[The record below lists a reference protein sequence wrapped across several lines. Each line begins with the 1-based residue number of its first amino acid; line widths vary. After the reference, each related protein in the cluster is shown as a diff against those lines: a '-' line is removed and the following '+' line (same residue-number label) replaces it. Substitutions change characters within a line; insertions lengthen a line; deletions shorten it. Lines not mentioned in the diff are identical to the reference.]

1 MQVLLEDVEAVRRVQ
16 VADDLADVFVVDE
29 LDEDAVLA

>member
-1 MQVLLEDVEAVRRVQ
+1 LLLEHVEAVWRVQ

-29 LDEDAVLA
+29 LDEHAVLA